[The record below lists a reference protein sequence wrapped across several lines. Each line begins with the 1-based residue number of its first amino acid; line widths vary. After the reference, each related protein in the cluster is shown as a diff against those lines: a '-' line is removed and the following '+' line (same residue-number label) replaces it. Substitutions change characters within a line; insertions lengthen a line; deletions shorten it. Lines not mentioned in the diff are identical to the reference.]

1 MTDPALSLRRSI
13 AGRRG
18 AQSRWGM
25 ANRGSDQG
33 QRPARAGGDPGFRMA
48 NAATSGG
55 TAVIDLYGEIGF
67 WGVEASVFVPQL
79 REITADKIELHI
91 SSPGGDAWDGIAM
104 FDALIAHGAEVEVHI
119 PAIAA
124 SIATVIAL
132 AGDTVK
138 IGANAQMMIH
148 DAWGYASGNA
158 AEMRHMGD
166 LLDRASDNIAS
177 IYAAR
182 CGGTV
187 RQWRAAMQ
195 AGVDGTWY
203 TADEAVEAGLA
214 DEVVRV
220 GKRGEDM
227 EANVRDVWTHSIAAR
242 MRARVHALEVETDD
256 PADPPA
262 DVDPVDPVPVGETG
276 PEPVDLPAGTPVV
289 EDPAPPVDADPGPDL
304 ADLVAGIDLSGLG
317 DTLAHAIETADQEQ
331 FRVDPDM
338 FAHSIATVIEN
349 RPEDTRPP
357 ATPEPQDPTVE
368 DGWSGLANALK
379 EGLFSQ

>member
-33 QRPARAGGDPGFRMA
+33 KRPARAGGDPGFRMA

-104 FDALIAHGAEVEVHI
+104 FDALIAHDAEVEVHI

-220 GKRGEDM
+220 GKRGEDTDG
-227 EANVRDVWTHSIAAR
+227 NVRDMWTQSIAAR
-242 MRARVHALEVETDD
+242 MRARVRALEVETVD
-256 PADPPA
+256 PADDLPA
-262 DVDPVDPVPVGETG
+262 DDELPADDVDTPDPVDPPT
-276 PEPVDLPAGTPVV
+276 GTPT
-289 EDPAPPVDADPGPDL
+289 EDPAPPADADPGPDL

-317 DTLAHAIETADQEQ
+317 DTLAQAIETADQEQ

-368 DGWSGLANALK
+368 DGWSGLAEALK